1 MSTTRTINDWVPETK
16 SLLQTLQK
24 HGLKILSVD
33 NGENQTSFLA
43 VPLDEFINETI
54 ACDEAWLKVE
64 TPDGKKK
71 TLYLVYGNSPGEL
84 VSDYTISPEID
95 AATSEH
101 YDSWEGRKQP
111 TKTEER
117 GW

>member
-1 MSTTRTINDWVPETK
+1 MSTTITVNDWVPETK

-24 HGLKILSVD
+24 HRLTILSVD
-33 NGENQTSFLA
+33 NGENQVNFIDVTLN
-43 VPLDEFINETI
+43 EFINETM

-64 TPDGKKK
+64 APDGKKK

-84 VSDYTISPEID
+84 VCDYTVCPEID
-95 AATSEH
+95 AATDEH
-101 YDSWEGRKQP
+101 YEAWEGRKQP